1 MKTHL
6 DLTVY
11 QESLNLVEDVY
22 KITNSFPKHE
32 MFILTSQLR
41 RAAISIPS
49 NISEGATRQSKK
61 EFIRFLYISL
71 SSLSEVE
78 TQIEIS
84 KRLNYIK
91 ENKQVSEKTNYIRR
105 MLLKLIRKV
114 SMDIKK

>member
-11 QESLNLVEDVY
+11 KESLNFVEDVY
-22 KITNSFPKHE
+22 KITKAFPKNE

-78 TQIEIS
+78 TQIEIARRLKYIEVNAFNS
-84 KRLNYIK
+84 KRS
-91 ENKQVSEKTNYIRR
+91 VYIRR
-105 MLLKLIRKV
+105 MLLNLIK
-114 SMDIKK
+114 SLSLSQSK